1 MAREHETSVQPWG
14 TLEELLLACA
24 VNRHGTNSW
33 DSIAMEVQN
42 RTSSAFLLT
51 PENCK
56 HKFDD
61 LKRRFMMS
69 EKEGDTADDE
79 ESSSAMVDHLKRIRV
94 DELRREVRRRDVS
107 IVSLELKVKRLEEER
122 ERSLKEKEEDDL
134 ERLDSQNN
142 KKKNNLGGDDGVTG
156 AGDGE
161 TSSENRGVG
170 GGRSKSGDDGSE
182 SCDRENRSFNESNST
197 GQKRSDLQRNGVVSG
212 KSEPGPEPERSKSD
226 RAESERKAKERE
238 EGGGGG
244 NDVARGEN
252 SAKQS
257 SEAQSSMSLSRR
269 KRRRVGGGG
278 GRGSSSGEEPEEEV
292 EEAEG
297 DEVSPATK
305 RLSAIKSEPFVKL
318 LGIIRSHRLGSVFQR
333 RLRSQESQRYK
344 NLIRQHMDLQT
355 VEARLEKG
363 LYLDSSGHNFF
374 RDLLLV
380 FNNAVVFFRKGSQE
394 HVAARELRALV
405 LKEMKNSKKFGK
417 SQTLTARREIKR
429 EDDLV
434 PPKSHKNNVKKS
446 PVMVTCGKRGSSK
459 TEVSKGKGDKKEK
472 VVVEEEEKPKAIEK
486 KTNGS
491 FVAIDDKG
499 IRKKRSQERVARRGG
514 SRMGNNGGGESE
526 RGFGGNELSS
536 HDALEVKTDKR
547 ETVKKKQGVASFLKR
562 MKQNSPKQAE
572 EEDVSEEDSD
582 QDSKVDKE
590 EERNRRNK
598 GKLKKSSPVKERV
611 TRSSTQGSKGTK
623 EDSRKAKRG
632 VGRPPK
638 RPEKAVV
645 ASNGKRGRDNADQ
658 SEVGVVGGRPRKRS
672 RR

>member
-24 VNRHGTNSW
+24 VNRHGTKSW

-42 RTSSAFLLT
+42 RTSSAFLT
-51 PENCK
+51 PENCR

-69 EKEGDTADDE
+69 DKDDDE
-79 ESSSAMVDHLKRIRV
+79 KSSSTMVDQLKKIRV
-94 DELRREVRRRDVS
+94 DELRREVRRRDDS
-107 IVSLELKVKRLEEER
+107 IVSLELKVKRMEEER
-122 ERSLKEKEEDDL
+122 ERSLKEEEASGP
-134 ERLDSQNN
+134 EK
-142 KKKNNLGGDDGVTG
+142 KKKNLDGDDGVTG

-161 TSSENRGVG
+161 TSSENRGGGG

-197 GQKRSDLQRNGVVSG
+197 GQKRNDFQRNGVVSV
-212 KSEPGPEPERSKSD
+212 KAEPGPEPERNESD
-226 RAESERKAKERE
+226 RSESERGGKAE
-238 EGGGGG
+238 EDEGD
-244 NDVARGEN
+244 NVARGEN

-257 SEAQSSMSLSRR
+257 SEAQSSMSLSKR

-278 GRGSSSGEEPEEEV
+278 GGSSSGEEPEET
-292 EEAEG
+292 EG

-305 RLSAIKSEPFVKL
+305 RLSALKSEPFVKL

-363 LYLDSSGHNFF
+363 LYLDSSLKFF

-380 FNNAVVFFRKGSQE
+380 FNNGVVFFRKGSQE

-405 LKEMKNSKKFGK
+405 LKEMSKDKK
-417 SQTLTARREIKR
+417 LVRSQTLTVKR
-429 EDDLV
+429 EDRNSVVL
-434 PPKSHKNNVKKS
+434 PKPQNNNVKKS
-446 PVMVTCGKRGSSK
+446 SIIVTCGKRGGSSTK
-459 TEVSKGKGDKKEK
+459 ALSSEVSNRKGFDHKKER
-472 VVVEEEEKPKAIEK
+472 VVEEKQKSVNEK
-486 KTNGS
+486 KINGS
-491 FVAIDDKG
+491 FVAIEDKG
-499 IRKKRSQERVARRGG
+499 IRKKRSQERVGRRG
-514 SRMGNNGGGESE
+514 SKTGNNGSGESE
-526 RGFGGNELSS
+526 REFGGNELSS
-536 HDALEVKTDKR
+536 HDALEVKMDKK
-547 ETVKKKQGVASFLKR
+547 EAVKKKQGVASFLKR
-562 MKQNSPKQAE
+562 MKQNSPKQAA
-572 EEDVSEEDSD
+572 EEDVSEEDSE
-582 QDSKVDKE
+582 DSKVEKE
-590 EERNRRNK
+590 EEKKRNK
-598 GKLKKSSPVKERV
+598 GKSKKASPTKERV
-611 TRSSTQGSKGTK
+611 TRSSTHGKGTK
-623 EDSRKAKRG
+623 EESQKGKRG

-638 RPEKAVV
+638 RPEKVV
-645 ASNGKRGRDNADQ
+645 AANGKRRRDNADQ